1 MFGSQESGLVSVR
14 AVLEAPIQAAIVF
27 CFNLGKLVRERK
39 LGEIAFGAESEGPA
53 LLYKETE
60 RDR

>member
-1 MFGSQESGLVSVR
+1 MVSVR